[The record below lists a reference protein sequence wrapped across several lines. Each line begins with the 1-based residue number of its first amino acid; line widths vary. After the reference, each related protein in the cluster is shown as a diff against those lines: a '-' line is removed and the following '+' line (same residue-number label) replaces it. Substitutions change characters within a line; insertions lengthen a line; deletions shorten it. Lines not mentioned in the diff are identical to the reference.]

1 DGETES
7 QSSVL
12 SQETD
17 DVKAAIETG
26 DLSLAAYVVQRSDER
41 LKKTELNI
49 AITVE
54 SGAGKSSFLNALRGL
69 GDEDEG
75 SAETGVVETTKE
87 PERYQHSKYPSVIF
101 WDLPGIGT
109 PDFKPDTYLEQVTFS
124 RYDFFIILA
133 SERFRANH
141 AKLAQEIRK
150 MGKKFYFVRS
160 KVDLDLYNEKYRKS
174 FNEERTL
181 EKIRN
186 DCVNNLSREGM
197 SSPQVFLVS
206 SREFQKYDS
215 PKLQKKLLKELE
227 SHKKHIFLL
236 ALPNLSQPIL
246 EKKKKALQRQIWK
259 QALKSCSIAAVPL
272 PALSV
277 KCDVGILVD
286 NMRQYCESFGLDD
299 ISLIILA
306 SQVRKSVVELKYV
319 IKSPLAKEISKEM
332 AEKLL
337 AQATGEVTYK
347 MLNSFLD
354 GVAEDAQRVLI
365 KALETEEKHPPTV
378 PHTSREQKFIPGNK
392 FAKDRNI
399 LPGVSEKETEDIKA
413 ALEAGDLSGAAY
425 VAHKSDELLKK
436 TELNIAIT
444 GESGAGKSSFL
455 NALRGLGDEDKE
467 SAETGVVETT
477 KEPEPYKHSKYPNVI
492 FWDLPGIGTP
502 HFKPDTYLEQV
513 KFDRYDFFI
522 ILASER
528 FRANHAKLAQEIR
541 RMEKKFYFV
550 RSKVDFDLYNEKR
563 KQNFDE
569 ERTLEKIRNDCVNN
583 LSREGMSS
591 PQVFL
596 VSSREFQKYDSPKL
610 QKKLLKELESHKK
623 HIFLLALP
631 NLSKPILEKKK
642 KALQRQIWK
651 QALKSCAIAA
661 VPLPALSVNCDVGI
675 LVDNMRQYCESFGL
689 DDISLNALASQVR
702 KPVAELKAVIKSP
715 LVKDISKETAKEQLT
730 KATGK
735 GLILAKHF
743 ISMIPVAGTIFAAER
758 SFTVTYRMLNS
769 FLDDVAEDAQ
779 RVLIKALERE
789 NK

>member
-1 DGETES
+1 MT
-7 QSSVL
+7 
-12 SQETD
+12 
-17 DVKAAIETG
+17 
-26 DLSLAAYVVQRSDER
+26 
-41 LKKTELNI
+41 
-49 AITVE
+49 
-54 SGAGKSSFLNALRGL
+54 
-69 GDEDEG
+69 
-75 SAETGVVETTKE
+75 
-87 PERYQHSKYPSVIF
+87 
-101 WDLPGIGT
+101 
-109 PDFKPDTYLEQVTFS
+109 
-124 RYDFFIILA
+124 
-133 SERFRANH
+133 
-141 AKLAQEIRK
+141 
-150 MGKKFYFVRS
+150 
-160 KVDLDLYNEKYRKS
+160 
-174 FNEERTL
+174 
-181 EKIRN
+181 
-186 DCVNNLSREGM
+186 
-197 SSPQVFLVS
+197 
-206 SREFQKYDS
+206 
-215 PKLQKKLLKELE
+215 
-227 SHKKHIFLL
+227 
-236 ALPNLSQPIL
+236 
-246 EKKKKALQRQIWK
+246 RQIWK

-365 KALETEEKHPPTV
+365 KALETEEKATPFHPAPLLHPAPCTPSRTPT
-378 PHTSREQKFIPGNK
+378 PCPSPTFMALKMEEQKFIPGNK